1 MCVHVSRLI
10 AHFLP
15 TSIHSCQPEH
25 PQVLPVSPKTTSTM
39 QKALFFY
46 SFSSSHIFSQNA
58 HPFFSFYR
66 LIYQVKFLNTFCSAK
81 LSLIPQAPSSMT
93 SWHFGID
100 HLPLGLVYSLFI
112 LYLQSLLMVF
122 IHCLHLKSGNP
133 MKIAQRFDSYGFMQI
148 PRNTLRNCVN
158 LVKLLNFSIPQLPSM
173 QVR

>member
-58 HPFFSFYR
+58 HPFVSFYR

-93 SWHFGID
+93 SWHFGMTIY
-100 HLPLGLVYSLFI
+100 HLDLYI
-112 LYLQSLLMVF
+112 LYLYSIYSLYLWFLFTVC
-122 IHCLHLKSGNP
+122 I
-133 MKIAQRFDSYGFMQI
+133 
-148 PRNTLRNCVN
+148 
-158 LVKLLNFSIPQLPSM
+158 
-173 QVR
+173 

>member
-1 MCVHVSRLI
+1 MCVHMSRLT

-15 TSIHSCQPEH
+15 DSIHSCQPEH
-25 PQVLPVSPKTTSTM
+25 SQVLPVSPKATSTM
-39 QKALFFY
+39 QKALFFH

-100 HLPLGLVYSLFI
+100 HLSLGLVSSLFT
-112 LYLQSLLMVF
+112 LCLQTLIMFF
-122 IHCLHLKSGNP
+122 IYCLQLKSGNP
-133 MKIAQRFDSYGFMQI
+133 MKIAQRFDSYGFCRF
-148 PRNTLRNCVN
+148 PALTLRNCVN
-158 LVKLLNFSIPQLPSM
+158 LVKLLNFSIP
-173 QVR
+173 